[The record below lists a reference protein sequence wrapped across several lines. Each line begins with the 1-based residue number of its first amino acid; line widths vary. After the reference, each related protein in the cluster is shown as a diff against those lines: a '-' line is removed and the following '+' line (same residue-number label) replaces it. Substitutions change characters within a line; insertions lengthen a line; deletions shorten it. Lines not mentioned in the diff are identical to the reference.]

1 MSIKWWT
8 KAFSANAISS
18 FLLYW
23 EQAFEGLDCHL
34 WLLLHSFKTIIGLL
48 HCITC
53 IGAYSTHFFVT
64 TCHWAWKTNGGYY
77 VDFIF
82 WKFFLPS
89 FCLNARVVVALVVV
103 VGGGGSLSLLIIR
116 LLWSVPGNNV
126 SMSIATS
133 AASSSLQLARHYI
146 KNDANK
152 KIEIIVV

>member
-1 MSIKWWT
+1 MYNSVNRCLSSDEQRHSPIWRTWLPFM
-8 KAFSANAISS
+8 AAIT
-18 FLLYW
+18 FLQDYNWSTALYYMYVCL
-23 EQAFEGLDCHL
+23 Q
-34 WLLLHSFKTIIGLL
+34 
-48 HCITC
+48 
-53 IGAYSTHFFVT
+53 YSLYFVT
-64 TCHWAWKTNGGYY
+64 TCHWAWKTNGAYY
-77 VDFIF
+77 VDFVF

-89 FCLNARVVVALVVV
+89 FCLNAWVVVAPVVV